1 MSHKEFIYY
10 EKNIK
15 LDFHNHTDY
24 KENNSLIPDS
34 LKIYN
39 RWLAPINSL
48 SVGGQKV
55 IVLTFTHT
63 R

>member
-24 KENNSLIPDS
+24 KWSTK
-34 LKIYN
+34 KI
-39 RWLAPINSL
+39 I
-48 SVGGQKV
+48 
-55 IVLTFTHT
+55 H
-63 R
+63 

>member
-1 MSHKEFIYY
+1 MK
-10 EKNIK
+10 
-15 LDFHNHTDY
+15 Y

-55 IVLTFTHT
+55 IVLTFTHILIEQNFLNT
-63 R
+63 CKLKE